1 MSTRIHKNAN
11 ALHGLASA
19 FLDTA
24 HKHYTHSYT
33 ANMTRA
39 GEEIEAPSDQEHHPV
54 LSEVIATIMLLL
66 LLATRTI
73 IMAIN
78 APAGREAY

>member
-1 MSTRIHKNAN
+1 
-11 ALHGLASA
+11 
-19 FLDTA
+19 
-24 HKHYTHSYT
+24 
-33 ANMTRA
+33 MTRA